1 MKSIKKL
8 FIMSKKKNKPVYV
21 EMSDELY
28 KLRLPTILLWNEVA
42 IKNNIRRAKEIGL
55 EVKIELVNDEI
66 KLTVN
71 DPSKLRR
78 KRFYE
83 LRDDNRYTQ
92 ILNRLFSLY
101 K

>member
-1 MKSIKKL
+1 
-8 FIMSKKKNKPVYV
+8 
-21 EMSDELY
+21 MSDERY
-28 KLRLPTILLWNEVA
+28 KLRLPSILLWNEIA
-42 IKNNIRRAKEIGL
+42 IQNNIIRAKEIGL

-66 KLTVN
+66 KFTVN
-71 DPSKLRR
+71 DPSKPRR

>member
-1 MKSIKKL
+1 MSK
-8 FIMSKKKNKPVYV
+8 SKKKNKPIYV
-21 EMSDELY
+21 EMPDERF
-28 KLRLPTILLWNEVA
+28 KLRLPSILLWNEMA
-42 IKNNIRRAKEIGL
+42 IENNIRRAKEIGL
-55 EVKIELVNDEI
+55 EVKVELVNYKI

-71 DPSKLRR
+71 DPSKPRR

-83 LRDDNRYTQ
+83 LLDDNRYTQ

>member
-1 MKSIKKL
+1 
-8 FIMSKKKNKPVYV
+8 
-21 EMSDELY
+21 MSDELY
-28 KLRLPTILLWNEVA
+28 KLRLPSILLWNEIA
-42 IKNNIRRAKEIGL
+42 IQNNIRRAKEIGL

-66 KLTVN
+66 KFTVN
-71 DPSKLRR
+71 DPSKPRR

-83 LRDDNRYTQ
+83 LRDDNRYKL

>member
-1 MKSIKKL
+1 
-8 FIMSKKKNKPVYV
+8 MSKKKNKRVHV
-21 EMSDELY
+21 EMSAELY
-28 KLRLPTILLWNEVA
+28 KLHIPRILLWNEVA

-66 KLTVN
+66 KFTVN
-71 DPSKLRR
+71 DPLKPRR

-83 LRDDNRYTQ
+83 FRDDNRYTL

>member
-1 MKSIKKL
+1 
-8 FIMSKKKNKPVYV
+8 
-21 EMSDELY
+21 MSDERY
-28 KLRLPTILLWNEVA
+28 KLRLPSILLWNEIA
-42 IKNNIRRAKEIGL
+42 IKNNIIRAKEIGL

-66 KLTVN
+66 KFTVN
-71 DPSKLRR
+71 DPSKPRR

>member
-1 MKSIKKL
+1 
-8 FIMSKKKNKPVYV
+8 
-21 EMSDELY
+21 MSDELY
-28 KLRLPTILLWNEVA
+28 KLRLPSILLWNEIA
-42 IKNNIRRAKEIGL
+42 IQNNIRRAKEMGL

-66 KLTVN
+66 KFTVN
-71 DPSKLRR
+71 DPSKPRR

>member
-1 MKSIKKL
+1 
-8 FIMSKKKNKPVYV
+8 
-21 EMSDELY
+21 MSDEMY
-28 KLRLPTILLWNEVA
+28 KLRLSSILLWNEIA
-42 IKNNIRRAKEIGL
+42 IQNNIRRAKEIGL

-66 KLTVN
+66 KFTVN
-71 DPSKLRR
+71 DPSKPRR

>member
-1 MKSIKKL
+1 
-8 FIMSKKKNKPVYV
+8 
-21 EMSDELY
+21 MSDERY
-28 KLRLPTILLWNEVA
+28 KLWLPSILLYNEMA
-42 IKNNIRRAKEIGL
+42 IKNNITKAKEIGL

-66 KLTVN
+66 KFTVN
-71 DPSKLRR
+71 DPLKPRR

-83 LRDDNRYTQ
+83 LRDDKRYKQ

>member
-1 MKSIKKL
+1 
-8 FIMSKKKNKPVYV
+8 
-21 EMSDELY
+21 MSDELY
-28 KLRLPTILLWNEVA
+28 KLRLLTILLWNEVA

-66 KLTVN
+66 KFTVN
-71 DPSKLRR
+71 DPLKPRR

-83 LRDDNRYTQ
+83 LRDDNHYKQ

>member
-1 MKSIKKL
+1 
-8 FIMSKKKNKPVYV
+8 
-21 EMSDELY
+21 MSDELY
-28 KLRLPTILLWNEVA
+28 KLRLPSILLWNEIA
-42 IKNNIRRAKEIGL
+42 IQNNIRRAKEIGL

-66 KLTVN
+66 KFTVN
-71 DPSKLRR
+71 DPSKPRR

>member
-1 MKSIKKL
+1 
-8 FIMSKKKNKPVYV
+8 MSKNKNKPVYV
-21 EMSDELY
+21 EMSAERY

-66 KLTVN
+66 KFTVN
-71 DPSKLRR
+71 DPSKPRR

-83 LRDDNRYTQ
+83 LRDDNRYTL

>member
-1 MKSIKKL
+1 
-8 FIMSKKKNKPVYV
+8 MSKNKPTYV
-21 EMSDELY
+21 PMSDELY
-28 KLRLPTILLWNEVA
+28 KLRLPSILLWNEIA
-42 IKNNIRRAKEIGL
+42 IQNNIRRAKEIGL

-66 KLTVN
+66 KFTVN
-71 DPSKLRR
+71 DPSKPRR

>member
-1 MKSIKKL
+1 
-8 FIMSKKKNKPVYV
+8 MSKNKKKPVHL
-21 EMSDELY
+21 EMSDEKY
-28 KLRLPTILLWNEVA
+28 KLWLPSIFLMNELC
-42 IKNNIRRAKEIGL
+42 IKNNISKCKELGL

-66 KLTVN
+66 KFTVN
-71 DPSKLRR
+71 DPSKPRR

-83 LRDDNRYTQ
+83 LRDDNRYTL